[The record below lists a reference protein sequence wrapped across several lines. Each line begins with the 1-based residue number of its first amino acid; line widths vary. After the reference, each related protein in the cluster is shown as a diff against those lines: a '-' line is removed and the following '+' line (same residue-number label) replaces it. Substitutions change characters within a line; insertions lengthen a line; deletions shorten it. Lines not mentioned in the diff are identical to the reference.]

1 MIKIGNNNKINKS
14 VIGNNNKVKKSD
26 DKNFILTNIII
37 PIMVGLII
45 AGIVFLLKWN

>member
-14 VIGNNNKVKKSD
+14 VIGNNNETTSPEEEKFVLK
-26 DKNFILTNIII
+26 NIII
-37 PIMVGLII
+37 PIMVGLIT